1 MTHNTYRLPEG
12 NGYAART
19 FDTFG
24 KENPIMSSQWFFE
37 PRRVR
42 TVERDM
48 VARQLMEHRRSGLPM
63 ERTSEE
69 WYEDSEYP
77 NLSAQIRMSVV
88 LDR

>member
-1 MTHNTYRLPEG
+1 MHTTYRLPEG

-24 KENPIMSSQWFFE
+24 KEDPIMSSQWFLE
-37 PRRVR
+37 PRKVR
-42 TVERDM
+42 TADREM
-48 VARQLMEHRRSGLPM
+48 VARQLREHRNSGLPM

-69 WYEDSEYP
+69 WIEDDEYP
-77 NLSAQIRMSVV
+77 NLSAQIRMAVV

>member
-1 MTHNTYRLPEG
+1 MAHNTYRLAEG

-19 FDTFG
+19 IDTFG
-24 KENPIMSSQWFFE
+24 QEFPIISIQWFLE

-48 VARQLMEHRRSGLPM
+48 VARQLREHRRSGLPM
-63 ERTSEE
+63 ERTSED
-69 WYEDSEYP
+69 WDEDAEYP
-77 NLSAQIRMSVV
+77 NLSAQIRLAVV